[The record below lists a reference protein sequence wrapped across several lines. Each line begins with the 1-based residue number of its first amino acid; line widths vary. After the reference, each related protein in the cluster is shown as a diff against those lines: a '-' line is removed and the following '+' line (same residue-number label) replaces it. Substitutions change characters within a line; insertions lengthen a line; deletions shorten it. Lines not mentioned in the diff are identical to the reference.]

1 MKLECVEQPTQEPV
15 ALEEIKEYLRIDGDD
30 EDLLL
35 ASLITAAR
43 CYCEDYQK
51 QASCI
56 QKLQLTLSGEEVSG
70 EIELPRSRYLRKV
83 DKVVSIAGDKQTN
96 LTFAVHTGNV
106 NSLICIDNQVGDGD
120 LVITYTAG
128 VEKPDPQFLMAIKM
142 LVAGLYEHRLPF
154 SEGKVLSEVP
164 FGIKAL
170 LQGGRVLL

>member
-30 EDLLL
+30 EDVLLT
-35 ASLITAAR
+35 SLITAAR

-56 QKLQLTLSGEEVSG
+56 QTLQLTLPGDEGSGM
-70 EIELPRSRYLRKV
+70 IELPRSRYLREV
-83 DKVVSIAGDKQTN
+83 NKVVRITGDKQTN
-96 LTFAVHTGNV
+96 LLFAVCTGNV
-106 NSLICIDNQVGDGD
+106 NSWLCIENLVADGD
-120 LVITYTAG
+120 VVITYTVG
-128 VEKPDPQFLMAIKM
+128 IEKPDPQFLLAIKM

>member
-30 EDLLL
+30 EDVLL

-56 QKLQLTLSGEEVSG
+56 QKLQLTLPREEISGAF
-70 EIELPRSRYLRKV
+70 ELPRSRYLREV
-83 DKVVSIAGDKQTN
+83 NKVVVVAGDKETN
-96 LTFAVHTGNV
+96 LLFAVRTGNV
-106 NSLICIDNQVGDGD
+106 NSLICIDNPVGDGD
-120 LVITYTAG
+120 VVITYTAG
-128 VEKPDPQFLMAIKM
+128 IEKPEPQFLLAIKM

-164 FGIKAL
+164 FGVKAL

>member
-30 EDLLL
+30 EDVLLT
-35 ASLITAAR
+35 SLITAAR

-56 QKLQLTLSGEEVSG
+56 QKLQLTLSGKEVSG
-70 EIELPRSRYLRKV
+70 TIELPRSRYLRKV
-83 DKVVSIAGDKQTN
+83 DKVVSIAGGKETEVS
-96 LTFAVHTGNV
+96 FAVWTSDV
-106 NSLICIDNQVGDGD
+106 NSSLDVVDPIGDGD
-120 LVITYTAG
+120 VVITYTVG
-128 VEKPDPQFLMAIKM
+128 IEKPDPQFLLAIKM